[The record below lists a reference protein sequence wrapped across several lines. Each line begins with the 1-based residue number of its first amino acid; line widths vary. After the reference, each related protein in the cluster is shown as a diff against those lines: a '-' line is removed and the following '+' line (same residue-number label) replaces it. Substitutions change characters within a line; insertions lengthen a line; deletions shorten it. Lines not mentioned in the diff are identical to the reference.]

1 MVQASIAPLL
11 FYTQKKP
18 DKNSKLKLP
27 ADYLHFNTLLQ
38 ITLHKMKLTQEMIR
52 GIIQPIGL
60 TIWLNNESDK
70 ECNRMKEKQVEQDI
84 INAAIKVFVEKG
96 KDGAR
101 MQEIADH
108 AGVNKMLLHYYFRNK
123 DTLFLEV
130 VKKIVFDLYGSV
142 IEESMNSP
150 TFKEFLYVFI
160 DRHFKFLNERKDSF
174 QFLLWELSRKQFDLK
189 KIVSGSYAQYGKNPF
204 ELILVKLNEAIAKG
218 EIRTVD
224 TTEFIMNLFSLDL
237 FIFIAL
243 PVIREIVP
251 MDDTELADAIE
262 RRKEEVFRL
271 LWNDIKIS

>member
-1 MVQASIAPLL
+1 
-11 FYTQKKP
+11 
-18 DKNSKLKLP
+18 
-27 ADYLHFNTLLQ
+27 
-38 ITLHKMKLTQEMIR
+38 MKLTQEMIR